1 MQVVLISTYE
11 LGRQP
16 FGLASPAAWLKS
28 RGHDVVCV
36 DTSRQR
42 LALESVAEA
51 GLVAFYLPMHTATRL
66 AVPLI
71 QRIREARPEAH
82 ICCYGLYAPMNE
94 PYLRALGVK
103 TILGGEFERALA
115 DLADGSGVAPPLI
128 SLDRLRFVTPDRS
141 QFPALSSYATL
152 HLNGTTK
159 RVGSTEASRGCKYL
173 CRHCPVV
180 PVYNGTFRVV
190 QRGVVLADIRQQVAM
205 GAEHITFGDP
215 DFFNGPGHAMAI
227 VDALHAEFPSLTY
240 DATIKIEHLLKHRDL
255 LPRLKSTGCLF
266 IISAVE
272 SINDQVLALLDK
284 GHTRA
289 DFVEAVRLTR
299 DAGLT
304 LTPTFVTFT
313 PWTTF
318 ADFQELL
325 ETLVE
330 LDLVEHVAP
339 IQLAIRLLIPPGSRL
354 LELPEMREKLGE
366 FDSTALSYQWR
377 HDDPSVDRL
386 CSEIQLLIQ
395 TEERRKSSRRAIFAR
410 IWELAHDRPLPA
422 AFHLGSGG
430 AVPSLSEPW
439 YCCAEPTSEQLAQI

>member
-1 MQVVLISTYE
+1 VKVALISTYE

-16 FGLASPAAWLKS
+16 FGLASPAAWLGR

-42 LALESVAEA
+42 LALDSVADA

-71 QRIREARPEAH
+71 QRILQARPEAH
-82 ICCYGLYAPMNE
+82 ICCYGLYASMNE
-94 PYLRALGVK
+94 HFLRALGVK
-103 TILGGEFERALA
+103 TVLGGEFEQALV
-115 DLADGSGVAPPLI
+115 DLADGASDDQPLI
-128 SLDRLRFVTPDRS
+128 SLNRLRFVPPDRS
-141 QFPALSSYATL
+141 LLPVLSSYATL
-152 HLNGTTK
+152 YLDGARK
-159 RVGSTEASRGCKYL
+159 RVGSTEASRGCKHL

-180 PVYNGTFRVV
+180 PVYNGAFRIV
-190 QRGVVLADIRQQVAM
+190 QRDVVLADIRQQVAM

-227 VDALHAEFPSLTY
+227 VDALHAEFPGLTY
-240 DATIKIEHLLKHRDL
+240 DATIKIEHLLKHRHL
-255 LPRLKSTGCLF
+255 LPRLKTTGCLF

-272 SINDQVLALLDK
+272 SINDQVLTLLDK

-289 DFVEAVRLTR
+289 DFDEAVRLTR
-299 DAGLT
+299 EAGLT

-313 PWTTF
+313 PWTTLR
-318 ADFQELL
+318 DFRELL
-325 ETLVE
+325 EALVD
-330 LDLVEHVAP
+330 LDLIENVAP
-339 IQLAIRLLIPPGSRL
+339 IQLAIRLLIPAGSRL

-366 FDSTALSYQWR
+366 FDSSALSYQWR
-377 HDDPSVDRL
+377 HDDPAVDRL

-395 TEERRKSSRRAIFAR
+395 TEEQRKSSRSAIFAR
-410 IWELAHDRPLPA
+410 IWELAHDRPLPVG
-422 AFHLGSGG
+422 FHLGSSG
-430 AVPSLSEPW
+430 AVPYLSEPW